1 MREHGV
7 IFNSD
12 MVRAILSGR
21 KTQTRK
27 AMKAQPRSSETRVG
41 DYWFPCDRVQSM
53 VHVSDFIPNNSA
65 MPDAHEFFSTCCPLG
80 GIGDRIWVRETFQ
93 VGLCTESTFAYK
105 ATHRPSDLD
114 EGWSDVIKWRPST
127 QMPRWASRITLE
139 ITDVRVEHL
148 QDISD
153 QDALAEGIV
162 TGRYGNDGNWQEGFY
177 LPNNNQPYQTAKAAF
192 CALWQSMYG
201 VDSFYKNPWVWVV
214 EFKKVK

>member
-53 VHVSDFIPNNSA
+53 VHVSDFISGNSA

-105 ATHRPSDLD
+105 ATHKPSDLY
-114 EGWSDVIKWRPST
+114 EGWGEVIKWRPST

-139 ITDVRVEHL
+139 ITNIRVERL
-148 QDISD
+148 QSISEE
-153 QDALAEGIV
+153 DAKAEGFDNSQSDAANSIGWFEKPIRAFRRDWENING
-162 TGRYGNDGNWQEGFY
+162 TDGWN
-177 LPNNNQPYQTAKAAF
+177 
-192 CALWQSMYG
+192 S
-201 VDSFYKNPWVWVV
+201 NPWVWVI
-214 EFKKVK
+214 EFKNAN